1 MHYALHRGEGF
12 VVVTGRPGTG
22 KTTLIQDL
30 LKDLGSRDT
39 LVARI
44 DNTQLDS
51 DDLLRLV
58 TFSFGVK
65 ARGLDKATL
74 IHSLRNF
81 LLGRVATEGK
91 AVLIVDEAQN
101 LSGKALEELRLITNL
116 QHGAKPLVQ
125 IFLVG
130 QEGLRDLIRDPSLEQ
145 LHQRVVAACH
155 LEPLELAET
164 KAYIQHRLLLA
175 GWSGDPKIKA
185 RALRLIFEASGGVPR
200 LINKV
205 CDRVLLH
212 GSLEERHTL
221 TADDAQVVIR
231 EFREEFLDRFDNGG
245 PDTAAPD
252 LSGVDAPTIDD
263 LVFEPPVPPPCEIQP
278 AEAGERAG
286 ETAGP
291 IDADGAATPDSSEP
305 RPGHG
310 AAGTRPMTPANQSEP
325 STNSE
330 SAGPAQSSRAISGDE
345 ASPAQD
351 AAEQADE
358 PSARSDA
365 AERLIRVV
373 GSEPDTRVQPEDGP
387 AVRIPSMHAPV
398 DFTGCRSDGDLQ
410 AGAPAGRSLQRKRGR
425 AMAFAAAASGLL
437 VIGGAGFLMH
447 SMGPERLAAKIG
459 ALGKVLPAVSPA
471 HAGQAT
477 VPLVE
482 EPARSGSS
490 KADGNTASANAPE
503 TVSVGVRSESS
514 EAMIAEK
521 QVSEPSV
528 PPARTAVLDQIHRD
542 QEQVPER
549 IAGKPLPVTRVIVA
563 EAPGVDTS
571 NPQLQSQPET
581 TELARVPDDQKAEG
595 NELKIV
601 EAEPRPSVAAAEPG
615 VATAPSE
622 EPAVSGATP
631 GSVAQMSN
639 TMDLAGVFDEAAGNT
654 ATRVIVE
661 QQVASEAADPDR
673 SAESAEAAP
682 DQREISAL
690 RDKLLSRGY
699 RVADHGDA
707 SFSLNL
713 WEEIPF
719 AFDSAE
725 VPRRAHGPL
734 QEIAEILLPN
744 RNTRLKVIGYTDD
757 TGPPQY
763 NERLSLRRARAV
775 ADYLQTKGLPKER
788 LHSEGRG
795 ERAPSTGEE
804 NEAYSGSRQRRTE
817 ILVQPLASNL

>member
-65 ARGLDKATL
+65 AQGLDKATL

-185 RALRLIFEASGGVPR
+185 RALRLIFDASGGVPR

-212 GSLEERHTL
+212 GSLEDRHTL

-231 EFREEFLDRFDNGG
+231 EFREELLDRFDSEGL
-245 PDTAAPD
+245 DTVAPD
-252 LSGVDAPTIDD
+252 PSGVDAQQIDD
-263 LVFEPPVPPPCEIQP
+263 LVFDLPVPPPHETQP
-278 AEAGERAG
+278 TEAGEPAG
-286 ETAGP
+286 EMAVP
-291 IDADGAATPDSSEP
+291 IDADGAAPPDSRKP
-305 RPGHG
+305 PPDHG
-310 AAGTRPMTPANQSEP
+310 AAVTRPMTPANQSEP
-325 STNSE
+325 SKNSE
-330 SAGPAQSSRAISGDE
+330 PAGPAQSSRAISGDE

-365 AERLIRVV
+365 AERLITVV
-373 GSEPDTRVQPEDGP
+373 GSESETQARPEDEP
-387 AVRIPSMHAPV
+387 VVRIPSMHVTA
-398 DFTGCRSDGDLQ
+398 DTTGRGSDGGPQ
-410 AGAPAGRSLQRKRGR
+410 AGALAGRSGYRKRER
-425 AMAFAAAASGLL
+425 VRAFAAAAGILL
-437 VIGGAGFLMH
+437 LIGGAGFLMH

-459 ALGKVLPAVSPA
+459 AVGKVLPAVSPLLE
-471 HAGQAT
+471 GQAT
-477 VPLVE
+477 VPLAE
-482 EPARSGSS
+482 EPDRFGGSR
-490 KADGNTASANAPE
+490 ADGITALTNAGE
-503 TVSVGVRSESS
+503 TVSVGVQSESS
-514 EAMIAEK
+514 QAMVADE

-528 PPARTAVLDQIHRD
+528 PPARVAVTDQILQSQD
-542 QEQVPER
+542 QVQER
-549 IAGKPLPVTRVIVA
+549 IAGNRLLVTGAIPA
-563 EAPGVDTS
+563 EVPGVDTW
-571 NPQLQSQPET
+571 NTQPRSQPET
-581 TELARVPDDQKAEG
+581 PELARVPDNPKPEN
-595 NELKIV
+595 NEPKSI
-601 EAEPRPSVAAAEPG
+601 ESEPRPSVAAAEPG
-615 VATAPSE
+615 VTIAPPE
-622 EPAVSGATP
+622 EPAIVGATP

-639 TMDLAGVFDEAAGNT
+639 ATDWVGVFDEGAGNT

-661 QQVASEAADPDR
+661 QQVASEATDPDR
-673 SAESAEAAP
+673 SVDSAEAVP
-682 DQREISAL
+682 DQSEIRAL
-690 RDKLLSRGY
+690 RDELLSRGY
-699 RVADHGDA
+699 RVAEYGDA

-744 RNTRLKVIGYTDD
+744 PNTRLKVIGYTDD
-757 TGPPQY
+757 TGPPHY
-763 NERLSLRRARAV
+763 NELLSLRRARAV
-775 ADYLQTKGLPKER
+775 ADYLQAKGLPEER

-795 ERAPSTGEE
+795 EQAPSTGEE
-804 NEAYSGSRQRRTE
+804 NEANAGSRQRRTE